1 MLCVARALQTRL
13 SLSVRRTVDCTEMR
27 REDARRGIMV
37 DDGGRGFDFDGHL
50 NHDELERLRKGA
62 RVIRPRVRLLGG
74 MVTLSSF
81 NITLLPFGDKLVR
94 LPIPPAWRFKR
105 ARARLDATVYRLIAE
120 RRASGVTGSD
130 VLSMMVA
137 ARDEEG
143 DRTGMTDEQIRDEA
157 MTLLLAGHE
166 TTANAL
172 TWSWYLLSL
181 HESAERRLHAE
192 VDAVLRGRVPSA
204 ADVAHLTYA
213 RAVIAESMRLFP
225 PAYILGRRALEP
237 YRIPG
242 TDYELPRGTVVLVSQ
257 YLLHRDPRFWD
268 RPEAFEPERWLDPDT
283 RPERQR
289 YA

>member
-1 MLCVARALQTRL
+1 M
-13 SLSVRRTVDCTEMR
+13 
-27 REDARRGIMV
+27 
-37 DDGGRGFDFDGHL
+37 
-50 NHDELERLRKGA
+50 
-62 RVIRPRVRLLGG
+62 
-74 MVTLSSF
+74 
-81 NITLLPFGDKLVR
+81 PFGDKLVR
-94 LPIPPAWRFKR
+94 LPSPPAWRFKR

-289 YA
+289 YAYFPFGAGPRICIGEHFAWMEATIVLTTIAQHWRLRLLPGHRVEPNPSITLPVRHGMPMTLESRRAES